1 MFTSEGKKRKGLSAK
16 EEAKLLCVTARWHI
30 FFLQLWWHASPQD
43 EVCNHPSHSI
53 IRPENECLLREWE
66 SSNICLSQEYQMS
79 ESIHCLSGGIITTFC
94 FYVALS
100 PIKFTA
106 WRRERWSVLKEFRI
120 SPCITHQTLT
130 TVTEGRNLCWVMN
143 RWCRSDED
151 SGSLFD
157 WECWKR
163 IKN

>member
-30 FFLQLWWHASPQD
+30 FFLQLWWHASLHYAVNCHSQSSGQKMS
-43 EVCNHPSHSI
+43 VC
-53 IRPENECLLREWE
+53 WE
-66 SSNICLSQEYQMS
+66 SERVQISVRAKSIRCLNQ
-79 ESIHCLSGGIITTFC
+79 SIVYLGGIITTFC